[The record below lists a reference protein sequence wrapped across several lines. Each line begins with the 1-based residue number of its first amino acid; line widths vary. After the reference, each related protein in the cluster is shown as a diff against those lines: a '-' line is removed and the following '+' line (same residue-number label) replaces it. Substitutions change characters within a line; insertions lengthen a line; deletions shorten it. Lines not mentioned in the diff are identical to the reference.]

1 METRREL
8 LLSSFN
14 EIEGVSLRSSLP
26 IPSKGR
32 VESPLGSCRVRGVNV
47 LFCSQEFMFAQSM
60 DSTCVEQIQ
69 EFMEESIKGGSP

>member
-1 METRREL
+1 M
-8 LLSSFN
+8 SSFN

-32 VESPLGSCRVRGVNV
+32 VESPLGSCGVRGVNV